1 MECVVT
7 EDFFIKSIS
16 AMSKVEFEHRC
27 RRLHNVLD
35 ENDLSSSMS
44 FSHKGTDPLPLV
56 ISTDDWKTIEAGVAQ
71 RAKLFNALASDI
83 YGEQRLWKEGK
94 LPAALLFANPDFLQV
109 VWKVR
114 PAGGIFVNL
123 ASTDVVRLQDGSFVA
138 VADHLQV
145 PEGLGRALEN
155 RIGVS
160 RAFPELFRS
169 MRTERLAVFF
179 KKLMDGLDD
188 MHKEIHTQGEPEKVV
203 LLASGPENPRR
214 AEDAVIARYLGI
226 PLVENDDL
234 AIRNMQVYMKTLMGL
249 KKIGTIFRRVEDG
262 MCDPLELR
270 IDSGEGAVGLIS
282 TVRAGNVAIA
292 NFLGTGVLESPM

>member
-1 MECVVT
+1 MKYVET
-7 EDFFIKSIS
+7 EDTFMKSIS
-16 AMSKVEFEHRC
+16 ALSKVEFEHRC

-35 ENDLSSSMS
+35 ENDLSSSTS
-44 FSHKGTDPLPLV
+44 GSHKSTDPIPLV
-56 ISTDDWKTIEAGVAQ
+56 ISSEEWKTLEAGVAQ
-71 RAKLFNALASDI
+71 RARLFNALAKDI
-83 YGEQRLWKEGK
+83 YGEQSLWKKGK

-109 VWKVR
+109 VWKVQ

-123 ASTDVVRLQDGSFVA
+123 TATDVVRLKDGSFVA

-145 PEGLGRALEN
+145 PEGLGRSLEN

-179 KKLMDGLDD
+179 KKLMDGLNE
-188 MHKEIHTQGEPEKVV
+188 MHKDIHTQGEPDKVV
-203 LLASGPENPRR
+203 LLASGPDNPRR

-234 AIRNMQVYMKTLMGL
+234 AVRNLQVYMKTLMGL
-249 KKIGTIFRRVEDG
+249 KKIGTIF
-262 MCDPLELR
+262 
-270 IDSGEGAVGLIS
+270 
-282 TVRAGNVAIA
+282 N
-292 NFLGTGVLESPM
+292 